1 MIVVLVRHAEREATG
16 SDPHLSADG
25 RVRAKQLAAMLAA
38 AGVDAIFTSR
48 FRRTQETAAPVA
60 AQLHITPVE
69 LKDDVAAAKQQVR
82 AAGKVVLVVGHSDT
96 VPALIGALGGPAVTI
111 GDGEFNRLFILYVNR
126 TTSELLSMRYGAI

>member
-1 MIVVLVRHAEREATG
+1 
-16 SDPHLSADG
+16 
-25 RVRAKQLAAMLAA
+25 
-38 AGVDAIFTSR
+38 VDAIFTSR